1 MTPFNVDAAIGYT
14 WEALGLV
21 WLVGVAF
28 TKRTVRS
35 QSTGTRLFHL
45 VLAALGFALLSQRGF
60 TQGWLGMRFVPN
72 TYAIAFTGF
81 VLTLAG
87 CAFAIWARLTLG
99 RNWSGRATVKAD
111 HQLVTAGPYAVARHP
126 IYTGLIVAVAGTAL
140 ATGEWHGILAV
151 VVILLALMIKMSQ
164 EERLMIQAFP
174 ETYAAYRQRVKALIP
189 GVF

>member
-1 MTPFNVDAAIGYT
+1 MLSD
-14 WEALGLV
+14 L
-21 WLVGVAF
+21 
-28 TKRTVRS
+28 
-35 QSTGTRLFHL
+35 TGTRLFYL
-45 VLAALGFALLSQRGF
+45 ALAALGFALLSQRGF

-72 TYAIAFTGF
+72 TYSIAFTGF

-87 CAFAIWARLTLG
+87 CVFAIWARLTLG

-111 HQLVTAGPYAVARHP
+111 HRLVTAGPYAVARHP
-126 IYTGLIVAVAGTAL
+126 IYTGLIVGVVGTAL

-164 EERLMIQAFP
+164 EERLMIQTFP